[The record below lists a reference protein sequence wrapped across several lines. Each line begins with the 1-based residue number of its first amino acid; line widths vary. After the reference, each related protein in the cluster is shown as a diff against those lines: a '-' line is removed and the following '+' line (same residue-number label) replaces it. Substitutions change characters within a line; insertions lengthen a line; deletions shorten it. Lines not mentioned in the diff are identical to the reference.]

1 MANLANTTESITS
14 IYRWYTEGKLVVNR
28 RYQRKLVWTLE
39 EKQKLIQ
46 SIIDDYPIPAIILSK
61 QENGKMEIIDGLQRL
76 HSIISFVEHGFDTL
90 EGKRLNLGNSVT
102 AKNRA
107 NSGVF
112 KIYEDDYMD
121 INISA
126 RFFDYH
132 ISLSIMQDSSNEEI
146 DEVFRRI
153 NTYGRRLSNQERRQ
167 AGIKGLFSNYVKNLA
182 DEIRTNQISAEI
194 LDLSKVASI
203 SIEPPTSKLSYGII
217 SSNVFW
223 VRHGVINS
231 NNLRDSLDEEC
242 LAGIIASIVRSEMV
256 SRTRDVF
263 DEIYREN
270 SPMYKSCTD
279 ALRAYGE
286 SKLHDEI
293 IYCIEEFEKIVD
305 KSPQNSLKNIVFSK
319 SENKSNPYP
328 SVFTLLF
335 VALHRSIFDDK
346 LVIHDYGMLA
356 KKIDNIGSN
365 DNVKGNK
372 KSENLEQAVNIIKE
386 FYKPAMKHNIDHDSI
401 YKTEDAKLVDH
412 ILSQHPVEDT
422 FVDYKQGILHLD
434 DAARKEQK
442 QKKDFTH
449 KIEEVLELIC
459 GIANCAHRDSGYILI
474 GVADSKKDAIRVE
487 EIDGVRSRPA
497 HTRHIVGINREFE
510 YLGKTADDY
519 IRIWKDKIT
528 KSGLSE
534 PLKGAILTS
543 IKYNPY
549 YGLGVLVIEIPPQAE
564 MSTYNK
570 AVYRREGESNI
581 KYDYSYN
588 NKKVIDSIT
597 SKFNS
602 KKA

>member
-1 MANLANTTESITS
+1 MANLSNTTESITS

-146 DEVFRRI
+146 DEVFRRL

-167 AGIKGLFSNYVKNLA
+167 AGVKSLFSDYVKNLA
-182 DEIRTNQISAEI
+182 DQIRTNQISAEI

-203 SIEPPTSKLSYGII
+203 SIEPPTSKLSYGIV
-217 SSNVFW
+217 SNNVFW

-242 LAGIIASIVRSEMV
+242 LAGIIASIVRNEMV
-256 SRTRDVF
+256 SRSKDAF
-263 DEIYREN
+263 DEIYKEN
-270 SPMYKSCTD
+270 SPMYKSCID

-286 SKLHDEI
+286 SKLREEI
-293 IYCIEEFEKIVD
+293 MYCKEEFEKIVNE
-305 KSPQNSLKNIVFSK
+305 SPHSSLKNIIFSK
-319 SENKSNPYP
+319 SKNKNNPYP

-335 VALHRSIFDDK
+335 VALHKSIFDDK
-346 LVIHDYGMLA
+346 LAIRDYKMLA
-356 KKIDNIGSN
+356 KKMENIGTN
-365 DNVKGNK
+365 ENIKGNK

-386 FYKPAMKHNIDHDSI
+386 FYKPAMKDGIDHDSI
-401 YKTEDAKLVDH
+401 YKEEDARMVDN
-412 ILSQHPVEDT
+412 ILRQHPTEDT

-434 DAARKEQK
+434 GAARKKQK

-449 KIEEVLELIC
+449 KIEEILETIC
-459 GIANCAHRDSGYILI
+459 GIANCAHRHSGYVLI
-474 GVADSKKDAIRVE
+474 GVADSEKDATRVE
-487 EIDGVRSRPA
+487 EIDGIKPRSA
-497 HTRHIVGINREFE
+497 YTKNIVGVNREFE
-510 YLGKTADDY
+510 YLGETADGY
-519 IRIWKDKIT
+519 IRIWKDEIIN
-528 KSGLSE
+528 SGLSE

-549 YGLGVLVIEIPPQAE
+549 YGLGVLVIEIPPQKE
-564 MSTYNK
+564 ISMYNK
-570 AVYRREGESNI
+570 VVYRREGESTV
-581 KYDYSYN
+581 KYEYSYDN
-588 NKKVIDSIT
+588 REVIESIVN
-597 SKFNS
+597 KFNS
-602 KKA
+602 R